1 MFYKVIPH
9 LMGFVL
15 ICITIGGHEHE
26 FSQFFPKFGIALKY
40 IFRHI
45 LLIIPTCDL
54 ELFRKLP
61 ILIGNIM
68 WKLEDHSYS
77 SKRAILLQSWHI
89 DIRKNSIL
97 CIKRRLVSRY
107 IAHSVCCDVI
117 LVAIQVL
124 GWQIPLEQWSKV
136 IHQIWEVKG
145 HWTLV
150 NNVVLGHLLSYECR
164 IVLKLDRKDL
174 NSEAKHICCKW

>member
-1 MFYKVIPH
+1 MFYKLIPH

-26 FSQFFPKFGIALKY
+26 FSQNFLQFWIALKY
-40 IFRHI
+40 TFRHI
-45 LLIIPTCDL
+45 LLIISTCDL

-61 ILIGNIM
+61 MPIGNIM

-77 SKRAILLQSWHI
+77 SKWAILLQSWHF

-117 LVAIQVL
+117 LVAMSRFL
-124 GWQIPLEQWSKV
+124 GWIISLEQWSWV
-136 IHQIWEVKG
+136 MH
-145 HWTLV
+145 
-150 NNVVLGHLLSYECR
+150 
-164 IVLKLDRKDL
+164 
-174 NSEAKHICCKW
+174 